1 VAQDAA
7 GEPVATAR
15 TFRSSAVTVLEAAD
29 NTTDGATYSVTGD
42 VADDEA
48 GAVTAREGE
57 AALTYTIALD
67 DNGVAQGAN
76 RPVYAV
82 VTNVDSAKALD
93 TLTVSGHPR
102 PLLQSGV
109 AIVNGFTNSDGE
121 WSITVTS
128 SNPAD
133 ASDYTVKF
141 FYIDDGGDD
150 NAADV
155 ATITTT
161 YDEGDYSAVTSDS
174 TVYNG
179 ETITMSF
186 EVADQFETLI
196 DETADGDAISIRVE
210 GTNTDDL
217 EEFLT
222 VSGGSASLTFT
233 NYLATGESDVVTV
246 TAYTGDSDDPTDLGG
261 VLSLTIY
268 NSAAASV
275 VTITD
280 DDQTA
285 DVVYADF
292 VTGDTGNVTDGS
304 KTTFAG
310 TALDSN
316 GQGVPGA
323 VVTISG
329 AGIQFLNA
337 AGDYTIGSGSAVADE
352 AGAWEIDAWTHLADD
367 TELTVTAGTGSAT
380 ATFTGELDNAG
391 TLSAANLLFS
401 WTLPSAVAVNTTYR
415 VDATVTDV
423 WGNPIANA
431 TVTFAGEAAAQFN
444 SDASVDKTT
453 NAKGVAT
460 AYLRSLEDVT
470 GLAAVSAT
478 LADNIDF
485 DGDAANDITD
495 VGDTFADDADTS
507 WDESAASDE
516 ITAEINFASSVSAPA
531 ASADQKVNAGSFKG
545 YVALYA
551 KGYAGQ
557 RMSAKVGKDWVVV
570 PVLASNFERVVEY
583 TGAGYTVA
591 VRIYIDRVLV
601 DTITVT
607 TK

>member
-1 VAQDAA
+1 
-7 GEPVATAR
+7 
-15 TFRSSAVTVLEAAD
+15 
-29 NTTDGATYSVTGD
+29 
-42 VADDEA
+42 
-48 GAVTAREGE
+48 
-57 AALTYTIALD
+57 
-67 DNGVAQGAN
+67 
-76 RPVYAV
+76 
-82 VTNVDSAKALD
+82 
-93 TLTVSGHPR
+93 
-102 PLLQSGV
+102 
-109 AIVNGFTNSDGE
+109 
-121 WSITVTS
+121 
-128 SNPAD
+128 
-133 ASDYTVKF
+133 
-141 FYIDDGGDD
+141 
-150 NAADV
+150 
-155 ATITTT
+155 
-161 YDEGDYSAVTSDS
+161 
-174 TVYNG
+174 
-179 ETITMSF
+179 
-186 EVADQFETLI
+186 LI

-233 NYLATGESDVVTV
+233 NYLSAGESDVVTV

-470 GLAAVSAT
+470 GLAAVSVT
-478 LADNIDF
+478 LGDNIDF